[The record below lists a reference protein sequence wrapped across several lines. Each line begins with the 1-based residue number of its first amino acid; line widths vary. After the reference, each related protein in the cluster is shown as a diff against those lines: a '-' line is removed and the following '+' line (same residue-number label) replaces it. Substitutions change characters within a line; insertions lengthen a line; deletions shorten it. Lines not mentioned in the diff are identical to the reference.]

1 MMCRMVPS
9 VMVECSRHI
18 DNIIQGVTTIIYG
31 ASGCSANIIEAK
43 KQNTR
48 GTVQILRVTYMN
60 VTLGGAVGV

>member
-31 ASGCSANIIEAK
+31 ASIIEAK

-60 VTLGGAVGV
+60 VTLGGTFGV